1 VCVFELTF
9 AEKRDP
15 RTLDVVRIRL
25 SQLSA
30 WAPAGKL
37 LECAGVS
44 LSVSFAADVANYR
57 GFVWAVD
64 DCTQPTH
71 MHIDTVGLRNEFI
84 VPYILIRVARV
95 SNWPLRCS
103 IYLSN
108 WNSRG
113 RRSIGRVPRF
123 AVRSMRSSS
132 SDLTRRTVTCGST
145 ERKDQFPYYLDYRQQ
160 LFRRAADLPR

>member
-1 VCVFELTF
+1 MCVFELTF

-64 DCTQPTH
+64 VCMQPTD
-71 MHIDTVGLRNEFI
+71 MHIDTVGLRNEFL
-84 VPYILIRVARV
+84 VPYILNESCA
-95 SNWPLRCS
+95 
-103 IYLSN
+103 
-108 WNSRG
+108 
-113 RRSIGRVPRF
+113 
-123 AVRSMRSSS
+123 
-132 SDLTRRTVTCGST
+132 
-145 ERKDQFPYYLDYRQQ
+145 RQQ
-160 LFRRAADLPR
+160 LAAPLHHLLEQLEFARTQINRAGATLRSAVDEIELQ

>member
-1 VCVFELTF
+1 MCVFELTF
-9 AEKRDP
+9 KEKRDP

-64 DCTQPTH
+64 GCTQPTD
-71 MHIDTVGLRNEFI
+71 MHIDTAGLRNEFT
-84 VPYILIRVARV
+84 VPYILDKSCA
-95 SNWPLRCS
+95 
-103 IYLSN
+103 
-108 WNSRG
+108 
-113 RRSIGRVPRF
+113 
-123 AVRSMRSSS
+123 
-132 SDLTRRTVTCGST
+132 
-145 ERKDQFPYYLDYRQQ
+145 RQQ
-160 LFRRAADLPR
+160 LAAPLHRLLEQLEFARTQINRAGATLRCAVDEIELQ

>member
-9 AEKRDP
+9 KEKRDP

-64 DCTQPTH
+64 GCTQPTD
-71 MHIDTVGLRNEFI
+71 MHIDTAGLRNEFT
-84 VPYILIRVARV
+84 VPYILDKSCA
-95 SNWPLRCS
+95 
-103 IYLSN
+103 
-108 WNSRG
+108 
-113 RRSIGRVPRF
+113 
-123 AVRSMRSSS
+123 
-132 SDLTRRTVTCGST
+132 
-145 ERKDQFPYYLDYRQQ
+145 RQQ
-160 LFRRAADLPR
+160 LAAPLHRLLEQLEFARTQINRAGATLRCAVDEIELQ

>member
-1 VCVFELTF
+1 MCVFELTF
-9 AEKRDP
+9 KEKRDP

-64 DCTQPTH
+64 GCTQPTD
-71 MHIDTVGLRNEFI
+71 MHIDTAGLRNEFT
-84 VPYILIRVARV
+84 VPYILDKSCA
-95 SNWPLRCS
+95 
-103 IYLSN
+103 
-108 WNSRG
+108 
-113 RRSIGRVPRF
+113 
-123 AVRSMRSSS
+123 
-132 SDLTRRTVTCGST
+132 
-145 ERKDQFPYYLDYRQQ
+145 RQQ
-160 LFRRAADLPR
+160 LAAPLHRLLEQLEFARTQINRAGATLRSAIDEIELQ

>member
-1 VCVFELTF
+1 MCVFELTF

-64 DCTQPTH
+64 GCTQPTD
-71 MHIDTVGLRNEFI
+71 MHIDTAGLRNEFT
-84 VPYILIRVARV
+84 VPYILDKSCA
-95 SNWPLRCS
+95 
-103 IYLSN
+103 
-108 WNSRG
+108 
-113 RRSIGRVPRF
+113 
-123 AVRSMRSSS
+123 
-132 SDLTRRTVTCGST
+132 
-145 ERKDQFPYYLDYRQQ
+145 RQQ
-160 LFRRAADLPR
+160 LAAPLHHLLEQLEFARTQINRAGATLRSAVDEIELQ